1 MLFVHYTCKMG
12 KEQVKP
18 ELFLSKDH
26 NIGKAGPVR
35 PGRRRRRKAGLSLDV
50 PESGGESPLPLH
62 DVPKKDMLW
71 TKLSFLKLLGAAQ
84 KSYDI
89 PVEKQERGGRKT
101 AFCCRLSAGQ
111 EAGAE
116 GEPAACT
123 LSNSSNRKFAAPGQP
138 DTLRRGMEVW
148 SVL

>member
-18 ELFLSKDH
+18 ELFLSKDKD
-26 NIGKAGPVR
+26 IGKTNPIHL
-35 PGRRRRRKAGLSLDV
+35 GRRRRRKAGLSLDV
-50 PESGGESPLPLH
+50 PESGGEGPLPLH

-71 TKLSFLKLLGAAQ
+71 TKLSFLKLLAAVQ

-89 PVEKQERGGRKT
+89 FVEKQERGGRKT

-123 LSNSSNRKFAAPGQP
+123 LSNRSNRKFAAPGQP

>member
-1 MLFVHYTCKMG
+1 M
-12 KEQVKP
+12 
-18 ELFLSKDH
+18 
-26 NIGKAGPVR
+26 
-35 PGRRRRRKAGLSLDV
+35 
-50 PESGGESPLPLH
+50 H

-101 AFCCRLSAGQ
+101 AFC
-111 EAGAE
+111 AE

-123 LSNSSNRKFAAPGQP
+123 LSNRSNRKFAASGQP